1 MEDTCT
7 EARKKE
13 SVTMTVEDKP
23 LSMLSWGSE
32 AMQDYVNVYKRK
44 CSENKDEQ
52 AAIWTSMYEKNLG
65 RKVSDL
71 PPWLG
76 PNANSQQKFGDP
88 EKTDFASIHKAR
100 AAESCE
106 ANATDFMTAEQR
118 RHHRKKHRSRRSG
131 SDDSTTSSHS
141 DHDQVRS
148 NCSSFDTTEE
158 EQNDLSQSTED

>member
-1 MEDTCT
+1 MTDT

-32 AMQDYVNVYKRK
+32 AMQDLENVYKRK

-76 PNANSQQKFGDP
+76 PNASEGKFGDP
-88 EKTDFASIHKAR
+88 EKTDLASIHKAR

-106 ANATDFMTAEQR
+106 ANGASLITAEQR
-118 RHHRKKHRSRRSG
+118 RHRRRHRSRRSG
-131 SDDSTTSSHS
+131 SSDSTTSSNS
-141 DHDQVRS
+141 DHDHVRRTFS
-148 NCSSFDTTEE
+148 CDATEE
-158 EQNDLSQSTED
+158 EEHNDLTQSTED